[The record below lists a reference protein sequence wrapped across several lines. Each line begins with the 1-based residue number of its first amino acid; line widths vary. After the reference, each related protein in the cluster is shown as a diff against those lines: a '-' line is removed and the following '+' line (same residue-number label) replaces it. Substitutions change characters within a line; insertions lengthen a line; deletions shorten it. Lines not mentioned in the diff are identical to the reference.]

1 MSKNDILKLPKFTKE
16 EIEAIKIQMRL
27 EICYLLSNP
36 HTTEK
41 DIYDYF
47 DAKYG
52 PHILNIIDMH
62 EEIENCI
69 GRRL

>member
-1 MSKNDILKLPKFTKE
+1 MRTNDILELPKFTKE

-27 EICYLLSNP
+27 EIYYLLSNP

-52 PHILNIIDMH
+52 PHILNIIDVRK
-62 EEIENCI
+62 ELQKCV
-69 GRRL
+69 GYKL